1 MSESTALRLADAL
14 EAWTLGKPTHHREA
28 AAELRRLHGLDFAL
42 RDCELA
48 LQKMATKYMDAVD
61 QRDALL
67 EALKFYGSSCDATES
82 TPCGYEGNL
91 CCKRARVAIA
101 WAEGEKT

>member
-1 MSESTALRLADAL
+1 
-14 EAWTLGKPTHHREA
+14 
-28 AAELRRLHGLDFAL
+28 LHDLNG
-42 RDCELA
+42 E
-48 LQKMATKYMDAVD
+48 
-61 QRDALL
+61 LL

-101 WAEGEKT
+101 RAEGEPK

>member
-1 MSESTALRLADAL
+1 MSDQPTAHRLADTPFAL
-14 EAWTLGKPTHHREA
+14 RDGRWNCDADD
-28 AAELRRLHGLDFAL
+28 ELRRLHAL
-42 RDCELA
+42 NGE
-48 LQKMATKYMDAVD
+48 
-61 QRDALL
+61 LL

-101 WAEGEKT
+101 WAEGGQK